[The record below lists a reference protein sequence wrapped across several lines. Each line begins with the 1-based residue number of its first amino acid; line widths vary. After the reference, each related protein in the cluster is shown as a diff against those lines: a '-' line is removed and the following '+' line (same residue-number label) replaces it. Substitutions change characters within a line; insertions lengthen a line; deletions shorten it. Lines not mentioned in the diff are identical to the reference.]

1 MIDGPGTGSGTEAV
15 VASPEPGALSSA
27 GKDAMIEE
35 RAKNSN
41 PTSGQNLQP
50 NKHHPTPTF
59 AIVTWLNMTSII
71 PVDKPLPVPGPI
83 PRFCEL

>member
-1 MIDGPGTGSGTEAV
+1 LIDGPGTGSGTEAV

-50 NKHHPTPTF
+50 NKHHPVLTS
-59 AIVTWLNMTSII
+59 AIQTLLNMTSLI
-71 PVDKPLPVPGPI
+71 PVDNPLQITGSV